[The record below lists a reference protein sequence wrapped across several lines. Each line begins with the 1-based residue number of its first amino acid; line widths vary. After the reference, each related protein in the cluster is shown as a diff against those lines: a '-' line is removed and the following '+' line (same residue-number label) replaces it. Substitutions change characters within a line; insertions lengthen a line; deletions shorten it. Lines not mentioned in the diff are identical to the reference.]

1 MYLLHLQL
9 GKKRFPFS
17 CFRYSSLWLRFCGG
31 GNIGP
36 ALEHGGA
43 YPRGRL
49 TLPGVFLK
57 HLLLLRVFGGCAGD
71 LKLFLAEVLGLYVTA
86 KTSGDIFV

>member
-1 MYLLHLQL
+1 
-9 GKKRFPFS
+9 
-17 CFRYSSLWLRFCGG
+17 
-31 GNIGP
+31 
-36 ALEHGGA
+36 
-43 YPRGRL
+43 
-49 TLPGVFLK
+49 VFLK